1 MQAKASTSSV
11 ARHKGKSVANPLLSQ
26 DTTTTSSSATT
37 NNTSD
42 GDYEPPPSFEYNEE
56 VQSRYTA
63 HRIRASKT
71 KMVES
76 SSQPRK
82 VLKLRGEGRKSTAN
96 PSLYDARSP
105 LPKPKP
111 QVLGLVCKRAQ
122 AYAEGKDLKERYFPD
137 SEDLVFLLKGDHL
150 FLD

>member
-1 MQAKASTSSV
+1 MS
-11 ARHKGKSVANPLLSQ
+11 G
-26 DTTTTSSSATT
+26 
-37 NNTSD
+37 
-42 GDYEPPPSFEYNEE
+42 
-56 VQSRYTA
+56 
-63 HRIRASKT
+63 
-71 KMVES
+71 S

-82 VLKLRGEGRKSTAN
+82 VLKLRGEGKSAAN

-122 AYAEGKDLKERYFPD
+122 VYAEGKDLKERYFPD
-137 SEDLVFLLKGDHL
+137 SEDLAFLLKGDHL